1 MSVHAPH
8 PHPRPSAL
16 RVVLLS
22 AAKKAG
28 FELAGIASLDPSEHD
43 AALDRWLAQ
52 SYHGTMH
59 YLERPDAVARRRNP
73 SLNLGV
79 EGGGVSALVVGHVYF
94 QPDPPGVPDDPSRG
108 VLARYARGRDYHK
121 VVPRGL
127 RQVAQALEGAAPGI
141 PWRIAVDTAPVLER
155 ELARR
160 AGLGWFG
167 QNTMLIHPR
176 TGSYFFLGVLMVGAE
191 VEPDAPFVRD
201 HCGRC
206 HACLDACPTGALL
219 GRDEHGAPVMDA
231 RRCISYLTIE
241 NRGPIP
247 EPLRRAMGN
256 RVYGCDICQ
265 EACPFPTRFAEPA
278 CEPGYAARGPGEA
291 PVGVEAVSA
300 KTVPA
305 EGLSIP
311 LMGDVSQ
318 ETSEAMA
325 ERHPAREA
333 PHVSQETS
341 GSPTHPGTDAPSL
354 VALLEMALD
363 PDAWESFSR
372 GSAIRRAGREGFARN
387 VCVAI
392 GNWLAESPNPDLKAL
407 RVLRRASSDPS
418 PLVREHG
425 SWAMAQAKAQA
436 KGQAKEQG

>member
-8 PHPRPSAL
+8 PHPRPAAL
-16 RVVLLS
+16 REVLLS

-28 FELAGIASLDPSEHD
+28 FELAGIAPLDPSEHD

-52 SYHGTMH
+52 FYHGTMH
-59 YLERPDAVARRRNP
+59 YLERPDALLRRKHP
-73 SLNLGV
+73 SLNLA
-79 EGGGVSALVVGHVYF
+79 EGGGVSALVISHVYF

-127 RQVAQALEGAAPGI
+127 RQVAHALEGAAPGI

-278 CEPGYAARGPGEA
+278 GEPGYAARGPGEA
-291 PVGVEAVSA
+291 PVGVEAVG
-300 KTVPA
+300 
-305 EGLSIP
+305 GL
-311 LMGDVSQ
+311 DVSH
-318 ETSEAMA
+318 E
-325 ERHPAREA
+325 
-333 PHVSQETS
+333 
-341 GSPTHPGTDAPSL
+341 THPGTNAPSL
-354 VALLEMALD
+354 IDLLEVALE
-363 PDAWESFSR
+363 PEAWEAFSR
-372 GSAIRRAGREGFARN
+372 GSAIRRAGRAGFARN

-392 GNWLAESPNPDLKAL
+392 GNWGAAEAVPVLARAL
-407 RVLRRASSDPS
+407 ADPE
-418 PLVREHG
+418 PLVRGHAA
-425 SWAMAQAKAQA
+425 WALGRVGGVAARGLLPGAASSEEDAWVRAELEDATSKA
-436 KGQAKEQG
+436 G